1 MSKSDST
8 RKPHSP
14 PDKRHSYRSRY
25 RAAAHHSAHADDA
38 DHHDHVLDHP
48 MVAGGAAELITTPD
62 ALGRLIEHVRAI
74 GSFAY
79 DSEFIGELT
88 YHPRLCLIQVATTQR
103 IGLIDPLAPGL
114 ELREFWEL
122 ICDPAVETIVHAGDQ
137 DIEPGTRILGR
148 RCANVFDTQ
157 IAAGFVGMAY
167 PVSLA
172 KLVQEVVGAKLGK
185 GLTFTHWD
193 QRPLSAQQLR
203 YAANDVRYLP
213 QTRAEIGRRLAALG
227 HESWARDECEKLC
240 DPSHYQF
247 DPESE
252 YLRIRGAGSLAPSEL
267 AVLRELTNWRDAAAQ
282 RADVPPRAFLRDDVL
297 LELARRPAKSVDRL
311 DRVRGLPR
319 PVEREHGQTIVE
331 LTSRALATPLA
342 ALRAVKQVEPTPTER
357 FRIDALWSLV
367 QVICTGQQIDP
378 ALVAS
383 RADIVELHRLLH
395 GGSDVNTSPIFQ
407 GWRRAAVGE
416 KLLQLVRESK
426 SMTLTWANESLRVN

>member
-1 MSKSDST
+1 
-8 RKPHSP
+8 
-14 PDKRHSYRSRY
+14 
-25 RAAAHHSAHADDA
+25 
-38 DHHDHVLDHP
+38 
-48 MVAGGAAELITTPD
+48 
-62 ALGRLIEHVRAI
+62 
-74 GSFAY
+74 
-79 DSEFIGELT
+79 
-88 YHPRLCLIQVATTQR
+88 
-103 IGLIDPLAPGL
+103 
-114 ELREFWEL
+114 
-122 ICDPAVETIVHAGDQ
+122 
-137 DIEPGTRILGR
+137 
-148 RCANVFDTQ
+148 VFDTQ

-213 QTRAEIGRRLAALG
+213 QTRAEIGRRLAGNG
-227 HESWARDECEKLC
+227 HDGWARAECEKLC
-240 DPSHYQF
+240 DPAHYRF

-252 YLRIRGAGSLAPSEL
+252 YLRIRGAGSLAPTEL

-282 RADVPPRAFLRDDVL
+282 QTDVPPRAFLRDEVL
-297 LELARRPAKSVDRL
+297 LELARRPAKSIDRL

-319 PVEREHGQTIVE
+319 PVEREHGPTIVE
-331 LTSRALATPLA
+331 LTNRALATPLA
-342 ALRAVKQVEPTPTER
+342 ALRSVKPVEPTPTER

-367 QVICTGQQIDP
+367 QVICTGQQIDA

-395 GGSDVNTSPIFQ
+395 VAGDPSASPVFQ

-416 KLLQLVRESK
+416 KLLHLVREGK
-426 SMTLTWANESLRVN
+426 SLSLTWSNEALRASV